1 MKNFSLLLFVLYAVL
16 SISSCQKEPP
26 PSLELSIKEVILTNV
41 DGKGVIEVKSNGK
54 WSVELSGSWFTATP
68 MSGTGDGEIQISAP
82 DNFGNEDKRVTLY
95 VTSRDIKRSARLS
108 QNYSRLEF
116 VAHEL
121 SFSKDA
127 SSRTFYLT
135 TNTKWQIEIPVGINW
150 ISASPLSGDQD
161 REIKLTI
168 SANTEGARSADIL
181 FKYANTS
188 KVMKIT
194 QERAVNS
201 SPAASALKSPV
212 NNLSNAN
219 RLPTFRWSASK
230 DPDGDP
236 VKYSIEYSKDQ
247 NNWSSS
253 ALSND
258 TVFNLNSYLDQN
270 QLYYW
275 RVKSADIDG
284 AFTYSQTY
292 SFITGTKRS
301 YFDGE
306 YKVAQVNTK
315 GVNPSE
321 ILFIGDGYISED
333 YEEGGL
339 FDKDIDEGIEHFFS
353 IEPYKSY
360 REYFKVYKQA
370 GYSRDRGVTQT
381 DKSITKSTKFGVVF
395 KGGSSMESNSSA
407 VFAHAKLING
417 VDDIKL
423 RDILIN
429 LIVNENRYAGTCWTW
444 SDGKTIAITP
454 VSKSTNIGS
463 QYGSILL
470 HEGGGHGY
478 GRLADEYVSSAN
490 SGKSISDDDK
500 KKLQERFTK
509 GYAANVD
516 LTGDSTQVRWK
527 HFILRDGYKG
537 VGTFQGGYYYT
548 FGVWRPEASSC
559 MISNMRYFNAPSRE
573 AIVKRIMTT
582 AGIEFSLGT
591 FLEKDIVKSP
601 SNAIL
606 LQTKSFNPLTF
617 VPLAPPV
624 MVE

>member
-1 MKNFSLLLFVLYAVL
+1 MKNNPLALTLLLALIIL
-16 SISSCQKEPP
+16 LGCQKEPP
-26 PSLELSIKEVILTNV
+26 PSLELSIKEVILDNV

-54 WSVELSGSWFTATP
+54 WTVELSGGWFTATP

-82 DNFGNEDKRVTLY
+82 NNFGTDDKRVTLY
-95 VTSRDIKRSARLS
+95 VTCKDIQRSARLN

-116 VAHEL
+116 PKAQF
-121 SFSKDA
+121 SFPKEA
-127 SSRTFYLT
+127 SSEVFYLT
-135 TNTKWQIEIPVGINW
+135 TNTKWQIEIPSGVNW
-150 ISASPLSGDQD
+150 VNASPLSGDKD
-161 REIKLTI
+161 TEVRLTI
-168 SANTEGARSADIL
+168 SANISGVRSAEIL
-181 FKYANTS
+181 FKYANTT
-188 KVMKIT
+188 KVIT
-194 QERAVNS
+194 LSQERAVNS
-201 SPAASALKSPV
+201 APLASALKSPV

-407 VFAHAKLING
+407 VFAHVKRIEG

-454 VSKSTNIGS
+454 VNRSTNINS
-463 QYGSILL
+463 HYGSILL

-527 HFILRDGYKG
+527 HFILKDGYKG

-559 MISNMRYFNAPSRE
+559 MISNMRYYNAPSRE

-582 AGIEFSLGT
+582 AGIEFSLET
-591 FLEKDIVKSP
+591 FVEKDIAKSP
-601 SNAIL
+601 SNAAL
-606 LQTKSFNPLTF
+606 LQTKSYNPLTF
-617 VPLAPPV
+617 IPLAPPV
-624 MVE
+624 MVK